1 MKKINVVL
9 VVLFCIFGILG
20 CQKSI
25 PKIENDI
32 ESCEQLYGT
41 WTQTRLTEGA
51 LHNDEEDPTCVSGLV
66 TYNTFTKI
74 IFDENQK
81 MQTTI
86 SYKFESYK
94 SLDEE
99 IPVSM
104 EELQEYFSQVMT
116 IESKFVASSDQLQYE
131 NELVIIDDSPIL
143 YDEFILM
150 TPNASPKI
158 ETVSWKIEDNKL
170 FLTTKLG
177 EEVIESV
184 YYKK

>member
-1 MKKINVVL
+1 MKKINVIL

-51 LHNDEEDPTCVSGLV
+51 IHAEEDPTIVLGIA
-66 TYNTFTKI
+66 TFNTFTKVV
-74 IFDENQK
+74 FDENQK

-86 SYKFESYK
+86 SYKLESYE
-94 SLDEE
+94 SIDEE

-116 IESKFVASSDQLQYE
+116 IEAKFVASFDQLQYE

-150 TPNASPKI
+150 NPNASPKI

>member
-9 VVLFCIFGILG
+9 VVLFCIFVILG

-32 ESCEQLYGT
+32 EASEQLWGT

-51 LHNDEEDPTCVSGLV
+51 IHSDEEDQSLVSGIASF
-66 TYNTFTKI
+66 NTFTEI
-74 IFDENQK
+74 VFDEEQK
-81 MQTTI
+81 MKTTI
-86 SYKFESYK
+86 SYKLLSYESQ
-94 SLDEE
+94 DDE

-104 EELQEYFSQVMT
+104 EYLEEYFSQVMK
-116 IESKFVASSDQLQYE
+116 IEAKYSASKTQLQYE
-131 NELVIIDDSPIL
+131 NEVITINDDIFL
-143 YDEFILM
+143 YDDFLLLN
-150 TPNASPKI
+150 PSASPKI

-170 FLTTKLG
+170 FITTQLG

>member
-1 MKKINVVL
+1 MKKINVILVL
-9 VVLFCIFGILG
+9 LFCIFGILG

-51 LHNDEEDPTCVSGLV
+51 IHAEEDPTIVLGIA
-66 TYNTFTKI
+66 TFNTFTKVV
-74 IFDENQK
+74 FDENQK

-86 SYKFESYK
+86 SYKLESYE
-94 SLDEE
+94 SIDEE